1 MNVFQNII
9 NSCYNISFDAVSC
22 LLLKFCIVM
31 IYCCFFPLPEGVTME
46 QPKLSGI
53 AQVLKVELYWIIL
66 VDDI

>member
-1 MNVFQNII
+1 MLQNII
-9 NSCYNISFDAVSC
+9 NSFYSTSLDSVSC
-22 LLLKFCIVM
+22 SLLKFCIVM
-31 IYCCFFPLPEGVTME
+31 KYCCFFPLSEGVTME